1 LGLARYR
8 GLPLGRTIHARTDR
22 ADMNAKPARRDRRTR
37 RPSKHRLN
45 ETRPRAPASC
55 AALDPRQQPAFENG
69 EPTCSI
75 RIGLFC
81 ENRVRDGRSVMP
93 EFSGLEPFTTWD
105 GAFTAQELDAIVAY
119 GDALT
124 QAEATLLDSADA
136 GQNSFRSTRI
146 SWIEESQETL
156 WLFQKLVGAAST
168 INQQAYCFDLGA
180 LESLQYTVYLAGE
193 GSHYDWHV
201 DHGRTP
207 RRRKLSLVLQLSTP
221 TDYEGCEL
229 QIYAITAGMRKSLV
243 MWCSGPRFR

>member
-1 LGLARYR
+1 
-8 GLPLGRTIHARTDR
+8 
-22 ADMNAKPARRDRRTR
+22 
-37 RPSKHRLN
+37 
-45 ETRPRAPASC
+45 
-55 AALDPRQQPAFENG
+55 
-69 EPTCSI
+69 
-75 RIGLFC
+75 
-81 ENRVRDGRSVMP
+81 MP

-207 RRRKLSLVLQLSTP
+207 RRRKLSLVLQLSAP
-221 TDYEGCEL
+221 ADYDGCEL
-229 QIYAITAGMRKSLV
+229 QIYASNQIDTVPKTRGTLIAFPSYTLHRVTPITAGMRKSLV